1 MLIVTGPMG
10 LSVSVTMLCFLFLT
24 GFLLFKDFCM
34 NEIDEAVPQLKFYEE
49 VSWECLCEY
58 EKLDSEEERLSRSRQ
73 IYDVYIMK
81 ELLSCSHVRIHLL
94 VGTAYMKAA
103 ESRPLLL
110 IRQPPKLSLRQSR
123 IIKPVSIM
131 VLLSVKHIIIVE
143 IIQLLVRCY
152 TGMNN

>member
-1 MLIVTGPMG
+1 MRRE
-10 LSVSVTMLCFLFLT
+10 SH

-49 VSWECLCEY
+49 IKEY

-94 VGTAYMKAA
+94 VGTAYMKARR
-103 ESRPLLL
+103 E
-110 IRQPPKLSLRQSR
+110 QS
-123 IIKPVSIM
+123 PAAD
-131 VLLSVKHIIIVE
+131 
-143 IIQLLVRCY
+143 QAAA
-152 TGMNN
+152 